1 MTTAKKMTTTTKA
14 KTTTKKKTTSFV
26 VDNLPRNPLTF
37 EVFDLVS
44 RSRTKAKKIE
54 VLKKYNDPSLRRLF
68 VWNFDESIVSILPDG
83 PVPYVGYDQ
92 QNTYSGT
99 LSTKID
105 HDIRT
110 MYESGNFSLGISD
123 QQGHLSLIHI

>member
-14 KTTTKKKTTSFV
+14 KTPTKKKTTSFV
-26 VDNLPRNPLTF
+26 VDNLPRNPLAF

-99 LSTKID
+99 LTTSAGGD
-105 HDIRT
+105 RRH
-110 MYESGNFSLGISD
+110 Y
-123 QQGHLSLIHI
+123 